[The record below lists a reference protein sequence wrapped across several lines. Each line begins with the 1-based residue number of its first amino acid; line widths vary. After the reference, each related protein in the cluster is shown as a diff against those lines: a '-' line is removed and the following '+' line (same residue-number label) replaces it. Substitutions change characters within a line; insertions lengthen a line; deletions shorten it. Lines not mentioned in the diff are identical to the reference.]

1 MDGENGMKVVIAV
14 EEHRVEVT
22 VVLVHRLNHRLQHL
36 VLEMDVFQAVAEV
49 RHVMRTLEL
58 VLMG

>member
-14 EEHRVEVT
+14 EDHRAEVT
-22 VVLVHRLNHRLQHL
+22 VVLVLQHHHRLQHQ

-49 RHVMRTLEL
+49 RHVMRTLEQA
-58 VLMG
+58 LMG